1 MDSKAENKGENR
13 EKNKGEVTMTAATTV
28 QRWGNSLAVRIPKDI
43 AEKVQIDQG
52 TEMEW
57 QVQGKEGIISLV
69 PKKTKKVY
77 TLEELL
83 AQCTPERAHEEL
95 DFGVEGNELI

>member
-1 MDSKAENKGENR
+1 MDSKADNKGENR

-28 QRWGNSLAVRIPKDI
+28 QRWGNSLAVRIPKDV

-52 TEMEW
+52 TVMEW
-57 QVQGKEGIISLV
+57 QIRANDGGITLV
-69 PKKTKKVY
+69 PKKPKKVY
-77 TLEELL
+77 SLEELL